1 MSEPVHALLL
11 GQTTLVLGAPQWGFI
26 AAGVAAL
33 FVVLLLV
40 GYRGVGAS
48 LGVRATAAA
57 LKALGIG
64 ILALCLLEPLVST
77 RRARPGANGFVVL
90 ADNSRSMTLKDS
102 TGAARSQQL
111 KELAGRPSAWLAQL
125 GRDFELRSFAF
136 DTQLKSVEGFE
147 DLPFDGRSS
156 DLGAALD
163 RLTRR
168 YQGRPLA
175 GVMILTD
182 GNATDAAAL
191 ERLLSRSAN
200 DTGGQKLPPI
210 YPVLVGRDAPAND
223 LALQHLTVTQTNFE
237 DAPVTI
243 AGEILASGYAGRTVT
258 AELLDESGKSIEQQ
272 PVAIEKDGQA
282 TPLRFK
288 LKPERPGLSLY
299 TVRVAPEGALAQFQH
314 PEQSAEATLANNAR
328 LAVVDRGRGP
338 FRVLYVSGRPNW
350 EYKFLNRAVAS
361 DDQVQL
367 VGLIRVAKREPKF
380 AFLGKPGEKANPLF
394 QAFGNDPD
402 DVAQYDQPV
411 LVRMNT
417 ADEAELRGGFPKT
430 AEELFAYHAVIID
443 DLEAEFFTQDQLGL
457 LKDFVRQRGGGL
469 LMMGGEE
476 SFHKG
481 KWDTT
486 PVGDV
491 LPVYADQVPDYPP
504 DTRFRMAL
512 TREGWLEP
520 WVRLQSEE
528 QAEQSRLAAMPEF
541 ATLNPIRGIK
551 PGATIL
557 ARAQGPGGESPPALV
572 EQRFG
577 QGRTAAL
584 LIGDLWEWEL
594 RRPDVK
600 TSDMEKAWRQVVR
613 WLVADV
619 PQRVEVTVDPRHD
632 PDDPDG
638 AVHVAVQVRD
648 PAYAPLDN
656 ATVDLTVTGPDG
668 KPATLRAEPSARQ
681 AGRYEATYVP
691 RDSGGYRARAA
702 ATGPD
707 GKPIGEGV
715 TGWSSDPAAEEFA
728 DLRPNAGLLDHLA
741 RATGGRVVNAGE
753 LDSFVKALPE
763 LHAEITEPVVHP
775 LWHQSWVFLLA
786 IAFLAAEWGLRR
798 WRGLP

>member
-1 MSEPVHALLL
+1 MSGPLHPLML
-11 GQTTLVLGAPQWGFI
+11 GQSTLVLGAPQWMSI
-26 AAGVAAL
+26 AVAVAAL
-33 FVVLLLV
+33 FVVLLFF
-40 GYRGVGAS
+40 GYRGAGAS

-57 LKALGIG
+57 LKAVGIG
-64 ILALCLLEPLVST
+64 ILALCLLDPLIST

-90 ADNSRSMTLKDS
+90 ADNSQSMTLKDS
-102 TGAARSQQL
+102 TGDPRSDQL
-111 KELAGRPSAWLAQL
+111 KHFAGRPAEWLAQL
-125 GRDFELRSFAF
+125 GRDFELRSFAY
-136 DTQLKSVEGFE
+136 DSQLKSVEGFE
-147 DLPFDGRSS
+147 DLKFDGRSS
-156 DLGAALD
+156 DLAAALD

-175 GVMILTD
+175 GVLVMTD

-191 ERLLSRSAN
+191 ERLLTRSAN

-223 LALQHLTVTQTNFE
+223 VALEHLAVTQTNFE

-243 AGEILASGYAGRTVT
+243 SGEIMASGYAGRAVT
-258 AELLDESGKSIEQQ
+258 AELLDESGKSVEQQ
-272 PVAIEKDGQA
+272 KVFIEKEGQP
-282 TPLRFK
+282 TPVRFK
-288 LKPERPGLSLY
+288 LKPEQPGLSFY
-299 TVRVAPEGALAQFQH
+299 TVRVAAEGALAQFDH
-314 PEQSAEATLANNAR
+314 PQQSGEATLANNAR

-338 FRVLYVSGRPNW
+338 FRVLYIAGRPNW
-350 EYKFLNRAVAS
+350 EYKFLSRSVAS
-361 DDQVQL
+361 DDQIQL
-367 VGLIRVAKREPKF
+367 VGLIRVARREPKF
-380 AFLGKPGEKANPLF
+380 AFLGNPGDKANPLF

-411 LVRMNT
+411 LVRLNT

-430 AEELFAYHAVIID
+430 AEDLFAYHAVIID
-443 DLEAEFFTQDQLGL
+443 DVESEFFTQDQLGL
-457 LKDFVRQRGGGL
+457 LKNFVRQRGGGL

-481 KWDTT
+481 KWDAT

-504 DTRFRMAL
+504 DARFRMAL

-528 QAEQSRLAAMPEF
+528 QAEQQRLAAMPEF
-541 ATLNPIRGIK
+541 ATINPVRGIK
-551 PGATIL
+551 PGATVL
-557 ARAQGPGGESPPALV
+557 ARALGPGGESAPALV
-572 EQRFG
+572 DQRFG
-577 QGRTAAL
+577 QGRAAAM

-594 RRPDVK
+594 RRPDPK

-619 PQRVEVTVDPRHD
+619 PQRVEATVDPRRD
-632 PDDPDG
+632 PDDPAG

-648 PAYAPLDN
+648 SAYAPLDN

-668 KPATLRAEPSARQ
+668 KPATLRAEPSAKQ
-681 AGRYEATYVP
+681 AGRYEAMYVP
-691 RDSGGYRARAA
+691 RDPGGYRARASA
-702 ATGPD
+702 AGPD
-707 GKPIGEGV
+707 GKPIGEGA

-741 RATGGRVVNAGE
+741 RATGGKVVNAGE
-753 LDSFVKALPE
+753 IDAFVKALPE
-763 LHAEITEPVVHP
+763 MHAEITEPVVHP